1 MGSFRR
7 EAFGGTSC
15 DLHVIEQ
22 RFGHKYIFFLIHCIY
37 IVYVSSYYSKCGLS
51 CPLFSCLVWPKVLAT
66 LVSLLFALPGLPW
79 EKPIKHLETFSGT
92 MEVTKHEWLDRGR
105 VQKRW

>member
-1 MGSFRR
+1 MS
-7 EAFGGTSC
+7 S
-15 DLHVIEQ
+15 
-22 RFGHKYIFFLIHCIY
+22 FFL
-37 IVYVSSYYSKCGLS
+37 
-51 CPLFSCLVWPKVLAT
+51 SCLAQGVGDPCVFAFRFAGA
-66 LVSLLFALPGLPW
+66 SL